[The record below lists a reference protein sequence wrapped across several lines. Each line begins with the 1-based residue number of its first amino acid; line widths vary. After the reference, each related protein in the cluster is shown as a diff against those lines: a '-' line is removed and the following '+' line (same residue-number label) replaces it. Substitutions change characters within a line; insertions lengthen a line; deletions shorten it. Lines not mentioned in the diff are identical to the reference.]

1 MLIEYSIRPI
11 TRYIVTRYET
21 SGPDENGRG
30 VGGSTQ
36 IGGEYSTAEGAYE
49 IGYAVCRVE
58 HQQLGWAAGDDRI
71 KYPIHPAVAAQAD
84 MQRQID
90 SGAVSILR
98 TPLNSNA
105 CEVGEYPEPPIPA

>member
-1 MLIEYSIRPI
+1 MKIEYSIRPI

-30 VGGSTQ
+30 SGGCAQ

-49 IGYAVCRVE
+49 VGYAMCRVE
-58 HQQLGWAAGDDRI
+58 HDRLGWELGDGRI
-71 KYPIHPAVAAQAD
+71 QYPQHPAVATFAE
-84 MQRQID
+84 MQRLID
-90 SGAVSILR
+90 SGEVSILR

-105 CEVGEYPEPPIPA
+105 GETGGYPE